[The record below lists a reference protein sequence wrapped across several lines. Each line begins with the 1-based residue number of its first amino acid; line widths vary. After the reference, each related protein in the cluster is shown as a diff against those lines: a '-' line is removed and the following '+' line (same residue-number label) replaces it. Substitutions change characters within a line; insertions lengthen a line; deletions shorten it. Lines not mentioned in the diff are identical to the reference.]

1 MRTELL
7 GLSLLLTV
15 SCSDSAGADR
25 PPASAQSASSTAAT
39 TAKPSANAASSAAER
54 YSCPMHEDIEQYGP
68 GKCPKCGMDLE
79 LSPLGPAVSAS
90 AGSSASAT
98 GSAAAP
104 PGDYRIS
111 FQNNTL
117 TVGERADIELT
128 MLDPAGNKLK
138 ETDFKIAHEQRIH
151 LLIVDASLTDYHHEH
166 PVPAGD
172 GTTLTFDFTPT
183 KPGPYRVFADVIP
196 LATRKHRYLVEDLRG
211 AGTGEPISRRATS
224 LESTVDGLAFK
235 LTLPAELKQGET
247 ANGQLDIRD
256 AKGATLENLEPLMGA
271 YAHIVGF
278 SEDRSTVEHIH
289 PLGKEPTKETD
300 RGKGAL
306 QFRLTPTKAGLL
318 RLFAQV
324 KVEGKERFAPFTVTV
339 LPK

>member
-1 MRTELL
+1 MRTKLL
-7 GLSLLLTV
+7 GLTPLLLALC
-15 SCSDSAGADR
+15 CSESAEAYR
-25 PPASAQSASSTAAT
+25 VPPATQSGSVGATA
-39 TAKPSANAASSAAER
+39 TAKPSASVAASASER
-54 YSCPMHEDIEQYGP
+54 YSCPMHEEVEQYGP
-68 GKCPKCGMDLE
+68 GQCPQCGMNLE
-79 LSPLGPAVSAS
+79 PSPLAPAASAGLSAS
-90 AGSSASAT
+90 ASGSSAAVT
-98 GSAAAP
+98 
-104 PGDYRIS
+104 GDYSLR
-111 FQNNTL
+111 FQNKTL

-128 MLDPAGNKLK
+128 MLDPAGKKLK
-138 ETDFKIAHEQRIH
+138 ETDFKVAHEQRIH

-196 LATRKHRYLVEDLRG
+196 LATRKHRYLMEDIRG
-211 AGTGEPISRRATS
+211 AGASEPISRRATS

-235 LTLPAELKQGET
+235 LTLPAEIKQGQT
-247 ANGQLDIRD
+247 ANGQLEIRD

-289 PLGKEPTKETD
+289 PLGKEPTAATD
-300 RGKGAL
+300 RGKGTL

-324 KVEGKERFAPFTVTV
+324 KVDGKERFAPFTVTV